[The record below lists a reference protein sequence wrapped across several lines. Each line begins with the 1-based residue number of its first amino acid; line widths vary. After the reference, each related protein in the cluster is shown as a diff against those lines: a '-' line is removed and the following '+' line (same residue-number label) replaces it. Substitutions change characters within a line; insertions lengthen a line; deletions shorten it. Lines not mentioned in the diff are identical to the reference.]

1 MREYL
6 VTLLLAAALCY
17 VVTPFVRS
25 LAIKVGAVAQ
35 IRTRDIHTTP
45 TPRWGGLAMWI
56 AMALTFA
63 MVNHLSLVGKS
74 FGRESLGIFLAATL
88 LVAIGLVDDRFEL
101 DALTKLAGQALAAG
115 ILLIFGIQVLW
126 LPINGVITL
135 PPSIGQLVTV
145 MIVLVTI
152 NAVNFIDGLDG
163 LAAGIGAISGAAFF
177 AFAYLLAVIYG
188 FSRAGAPSLITAVI
202 IGVCIGFLPHNVHP
216 AKIFMGDSGSMFL
229 GLLLA
234 ASAITLTGQID
245 PNAISAEKL
254 GPTLLPL
261 MLPLAVLAIPLI
273 DLFSAIFRRLRAG
286 QSPFSSDKEH
296 MHHRILRAG
305 NSHLRTTLIMY
316 LWTATIAF
324 PVVVSAF
331 AQLWVAAIVAGAML
345 AFTLYYSKSG
355 VGVSAKATKSRRTT
369 SNGSTRSH
377 IYRRHYRHWNI
388 WICQRT
394 SRFKWSTPCSSCCLD
409 LFFGSYPR
417 LKDFT

>member
-6 VTLLLAAALCY
+6 VTLLIAASLCY
-17 VVTPFVRS
+17 VVTPFIRT
-25 LAIKVGAVAQ
+25 LALKFGAVAK
-35 IRTRDIHTTP
+35 IRKRDIHTTP

-88 LVAIGLVDDRFEL
+88 LVAMGLIDDRFEL

-115 ILLIFGIQVLW
+115 ILLLYGIQVLW

-145 MIVLVTI
+145 LIVLVTI

-163 LAAGIGAISGAAFF
+163 LAAGVVAISGAAFF

-188 FSRAGAPSLITAVI
+188 FNRAGAPSLITAVI
-202 IGVCIGFLPHNVHP
+202 IGLCIGFLPHNAHP

-261 MLPLAVLAIPLI
+261 ALPFAVLAIPLI
-273 DLFSAIFRRLRAG
+273 DLFSSIIRRLRAG
-286 QSPFSSDKEH
+286 QSPFSADKEH
-296 MHHRILRAG
+296 LHHRIMRAG
-305 NSHLRTTLIMY
+305 NSQMRTAAILY

-331 AQLWVAAIVAGAML
+331 APLWASAIVAGLML
-345 AFTLYYSKSG
+345 SFTIFYSRNG
-355 VGVSAKATKSRRTT
+355 VAVYDKAIK
-369 SNGSTRSH
+369 
-377 IYRRHYRHWNI
+377 
-388 WICQRT
+388 
-394 SRFKWSTPCSSCCLD
+394 
-409 LFFGSYPR
+409 
-417 LKDFT
+417 

>member
-17 VVTPFVRS
+17 VVTPFVRT
-25 LAIKVGAVAQ
+25 LALKFGAVAQ

-163 LAAGIGAISGAAFF
+163 LAAGIVAISGAAFF

-202 IGVCIGFLPHNVHP
+202 IGVCIGFLPHNAHP

-345 AFTLYYSKSG
+345 AFTMYYSKSG
-355 VGVSAKATKSRRTT
+355 VTVSGNATK
-369 SNGSTRSH
+369 
-377 IYRRHYRHWNI
+377 
-388 WICQRT
+388 
-394 SRFKWSTPCSSCCLD
+394 
-409 LFFGSYPR
+409 
-417 LKDFT
+417 

>member
-17 VVTPFVRS
+17 VVTPFVRTWA
-25 LAIKVGAVAQ
+25 LKFGAVAQ

-56 AMALTFA
+56 SMALTFA
-63 MVNHLSLVGKS
+63 MVSHLSLVGKS
-74 FGRESLGIFLAATL
+74 FGREALGIFLAATL

-115 ILLIFGIQVLW
+115 ILLLFGIQVLW

-145 MIVLVTI
+145 MIVLITI

-163 LAAGIGAISGAAFF
+163 LAAGIVAISGAAFF
-177 AFAYLLAVIYG
+177 AFAYLLAVVYG

-202 IGVCIGFLPHNVHP
+202 IGVCIGFLPHNAHP

-261 MLPLAVLAIPLI
+261 MLPFAVLAIPLI

-305 NSHLRTTLIMY
+305 NSHLRTSIIMY

-331 AQLWVAAIVAGAML
+331 APLWVAAIVAGAML

-355 VGVSAKATKSRRTT
+355 VRENVPAK
-369 SNGSTRSH
+369 
-377 IYRRHYRHWNI
+377 
-388 WICQRT
+388 
-394 SRFKWSTPCSSCCLD
+394 
-409 LFFGSYPR
+409 
-417 LKDFT
+417 

>member
-17 VVTPFVRS
+17 VVTPFVRT
-25 LAIKVGAVAQ
+25 LALKFGAVAQ

-63 MVNHLSLVGKS
+63 MVSHLSLVGKS
-74 FGRESLGIFLAATL
+74 FGRETLGIFLAATL

-145 MIVLVTI
+145 MIVLITI

-163 LAAGIGAISGAAFF
+163 LAAGIVAISGAAFF

-202 IGVCIGFLPHNVHP
+202 IGVCIGFLPHNAHP

-261 MLPLAVLAIPLI
+261 MLPFAVLAIPLI

-305 NSHLRTTLIMY
+305 NTHLRTTLIMY

-355 VGVSAKATKSRRTT
+355 VTRDVATTK
-369 SNGSTRSH
+369 
-377 IYRRHYRHWNI
+377 
-388 WICQRT
+388 
-394 SRFKWSTPCSSCCLD
+394 
-409 LFFGSYPR
+409 
-417 LKDFT
+417 

>member
-17 VVTPFVRS
+17 VITPFVRS
-25 LAIKVGAVAQ
+25 WAIKVGAVAQ
-35 IRTRDIHTTP
+35 IRTRDVHTTP

-163 LAAGIGAISGAAFF
+163 LAAGIVAISGAAFF
-177 AFAYLLAVIYG
+177 AFAYLLAVVYG

-202 IGVCIGFLPHNVHP
+202 IGVCIGFLPHNAHP

-261 MLPLAVLAIPLI
+261 MLPFAVLAIPLI
-273 DLFSAIFRRLRAG
+273 DLFSAIIRRLRAG

-305 NSHLRTTLIMY
+305 NTHLRTTLIMY

-331 AQLWVAAIVAGAML
+331 EPLWVVAIVAGAML

-355 VGVSAKATKSRRTT
+355 VVLRDKQSK
-369 SNGSTRSH
+369 
-377 IYRRHYRHWNI
+377 
-388 WICQRT
+388 
-394 SRFKWSTPCSSCCLD
+394 
-409 LFFGSYPR
+409 
-417 LKDFT
+417 